1 MSVVS
6 FRGEGDVALACFLY
20 KHRYRRPFLQRNA
33 RSLIAMGKA
42 ISSMRSPRPRVE
54 PAASEDEED
63 EDPRPAK
70 RRRINYYD
78 DSSRVSQNGDDS
90 GFRKPLGQVTT
101 NEGSRSLVRLP
112 GKPGLLQPSDFYGK
126 PRPVT
131 PALSNPSG
139 ALSKSS
145 KTSINTILNKTP
157 TQFKQSLRVDIVEIS
172 PASAVDVEAFAI
184 AHPRKTQIDIK
195 CRCSVMIFYA
205 KNDENPGDVRPS
217 DYAEVCRLTKFCTLR
232 ITFGE
237 DEEIS
242 RQFVMSE
249 PFVFQSDQ
257 FHVNRRL
264 RKPNGQWSPFKFD
277 FADKYNLQVLVEPVG
292 SHKDWPPVDI
302 PTVEQLQSIEDGPP
316 SPISA
321 ALEEQRMTYDELHLF
336 CKTEARLDAL
346 LDPERQN
353 RLLEL
358 QMQNAN
364 RTAKQVL
371 PYTLKL
377 VIKWAIPSHLY
388 PQSLPLRTAK
398 MEESSRAIL
407 PPPPSANVLESP
419 VRRLREDISAS
430 NSPADRSQRRRSN
443 VPTYNLKALSAQA
456 QGKSPRVRRIKDF
469 KTGLRPGDEDI
480 MVTYT
485 FGKADAAETGVKQT
499 TVIPGLECPF
509 CNSHCSQVDDLR
521 LHLHTDHTMFK
532 FHLRKGS
539 PPRISFFVEVCKSRA
554 GPTMSIERQKTIQ
567 FGKPMSLFDLEKTLG
582 GDETWAKGR
591 HGPLHNT
598 WPDHLLDR
606 AHDSSLSSSP
616 HESRHSSPNT
626 SNDTDDLMEF
636 EASELM
642 KLPVRPRKVFYV
654 PKTAKPLYDTITKR
668 ILQPGE
674 ELPNSDDEKEE
685 GWLRQKSRD
694 LINDF
699 TDVTLEEKD
708 FINTYNPFI
717 INEHLTSPKYL
728 PEALIRFADS
738 HKTWFTEKRSR
749 KKEFVKLM
757 EVFILRGVV
766 EEKTLERCVDILR
779 AAARANKGKDI
790 DMNDAAPAKPRALM
804 DCICGEHTQPPNRVI
819 CRGAVSFRASFLLHF
834 ANVLLALPRT
844 ILPSYVRG
852 RGIRTTY
859 HGELEMQS
867 LSFLSI
873 CCIIE
878 A

>member
-1 MSVVS
+1 MSVVT
-6 FRGEGDVALACFLY
+6 FRGDGDAALIGFLY
-20 KHRYRRPFLQRNA
+20 KYHATRRLYLRRNV
-33 RSLIAMGKA
+33 RTVVGSLTMGKA
-42 ISSMRSPRPRVE
+42 FSSFRSPRSRPE
-54 PAASEDEED
+54 PVASDEEDD

-70 RRRINYYD
+70 RRRVNYSD

-90 GFRKPLGQVTT
+90 GFRKPLGQVT

-126 PRPVT
+126 PRSVT
-131 PALSNPSG
+131 SVQKLPG
-139 ALSKSS
+139 AVSKSS
-145 KTSINTILNKTP
+145 KTRVNSILNKTP
-157 TQFKQSLRVDIVEIS
+157 AQFKQSLRVDIVEIN
-172 PASAVDVEAFAI
+172 PASAVDVESFAVQ
-184 AHPRKTQIDIK
+184 HPRKSQIDIK

-205 KNDENPGDVRPS
+205 KNDENPGDVRPA
-217 DYAEVCRLTKFCTLR
+217 DYAEVCRLTKFCILR

-237 DEEIS
+237 DDGVS
-242 RQFVMSE
+242 RQFVMPE
-249 PFVFQSDQ
+249 PFVFQPDQ

-264 RKPNGQWSPFKFD
+264 RKPNGQWSHFKFD

-292 SHKDWPPVDI
+292 SHQDWPPVDI
-302 PTVEQLQSIEDGPP
+302 PTVEELRSIEDGPA
-316 SPISA
+316 SPISE
-321 ALEEQRMTYDELHLF
+321 ALEDRQLTYDELNLF

-346 LDPERQN
+346 LDPDRQN

-358 QMQNAN
+358 QLQNSN

-377 VIKWAIPSHLY
+377 EIKWALPSHLC
-388 PQSLPLRTAK
+388 PQTLPMRAPK
-398 MEESSRAIL
+398 AEESSRAIL
-407 PPPPSANVLESP
+407 PPPLSVNILESP

-456 QGKSPRVRRIKDF
+456 QGKSPRVRRSLMKDF
-469 KTGLRPGDEDI
+469 KSEQRGSGDDEVN
-480 MVTYT
+480 VTYN

-499 TVIPGLECPF
+499 TVISGLDCPF
-509 CNSHCSQVDDLR
+509 CNSHYSQVDDLR

-532 FHLRKGS
+532 FHLRKAS
-539 PPRISFFVEVCKSRA
+539 PPRISFFVEVCKSRN
-554 GPTMSIERQKTIQ
+554 GPTMNVERQKTYQ
-567 FGKPMSLFDLEKTLG
+567 FGQPMSLFHLEKNLG
-582 GDETWAKGR
+582 GDESWAKGR

-598 WPDHLLDR
+598 WPEHLIDR
-606 AHDSSLSSSP
+606 HDSSLSSSP

-636 EASELM
+636 ESSEL

-699 TDVTLEEKD
+699 TDVTFEEKD

-717 INEHLTSPKYL
+717 INEQLMSPKYL
-728 PEALIRFADS
+728 PEAIIRFADS
-738 HKTWFTEKRSR
+738 HKTWFAERRSR
-749 KKEFVKLM
+749 KKEFMKLM

-766 EEKTLERCVDILR
+766 EEKTLERCIDILR
-779 AAARANKGKDI
+779 VAERANKGKDV
-790 DMNDAAPAKPRALM
+790 DMDDAAPPKPRALM

-819 CRGAVSFRASFLLHF
+819 CRGSVSFPSLCF
-834 ANVLLALPRT
+834 A
-844 ILPSYVRG
+844 
-852 RGIRTTY
+852 IR
-859 HGELEMQS
+859 
-867 LSFLSI
+867 
-873 CCIIE
+873 
-878 A
+878 